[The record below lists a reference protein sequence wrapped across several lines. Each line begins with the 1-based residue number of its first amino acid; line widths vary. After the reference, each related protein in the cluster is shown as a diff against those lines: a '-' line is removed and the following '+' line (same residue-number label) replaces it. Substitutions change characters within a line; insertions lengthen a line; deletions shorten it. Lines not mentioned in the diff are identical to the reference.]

1 MMENRTTSGGMSVT
15 NLGPI
20 ELVREGMT
28 VIDSA
33 GEKVGKVEGL
43 KMGDPGAVTEQG
55 NELQDTGLLGNIAEV
70 FVGDER
76 EPDVPGPMRARLL
89 RSGYIKV
96 DAPGFLIE
104 TDRYVSAD
112 RIASVEGDTV
122 RLRVLKD
129 QMVEES

>member
-1 MMENRTTSGGMSVT
+1 MSIT

-28 VIDSA
+28 VVDST

-55 NELQDTGLLGNIAEV
+55 NELQDTGFLGNIAEV
-70 FVGDER
+70 FSGDER
-76 EPDVPGPMRARLL
+76 EPDVAGPARARLL

-96 DAPGFLIE
+96 DGGFLIE
-104 TDRYVSAD
+104 TDRYVPAD
-112 RIASVEGDTV
+112 RIASVSGDTV
-122 RLRVLKD
+122 RLSVPKD
-129 QMVEES
+129 QLLKEK

>member
-1 MMENRTTSGGMSVT
+1 MNQRMTSAGMSVT

-28 VIDSA
+28 VVDSA

-43 KMGDPGAVTEQG
+43 KMGDPEAVTEQG
-55 NELQDTGLLGNIAEV
+55 NELQDTGFLGDIAEV

-76 EPDVPGPMRARLL
+76 EPDVPGPLRAQLL

-104 TDRYVSAD
+104 TDRYVPAD
-112 RIASVEGDTV
+112 QIASVSGDTV
-122 RLRVLKD
+122 HLRILKD
-129 QMVEES
+129 RLMKES